1 MHRKRDKREQRAASR
16 RASVDQSSLLGHGR
30 NEHCPACGHL
40 ISAMPEGMPAQETR
54 PASAQG
60 APAAEQ
66 PTNVLVD
73 AERLLDLEQTAAA
86 ASIPPEKQTFVIG
99 SIAAVRALAEKT
111 DGPSVPVHDGTLTE
125 LSAAASVNDALVND
139 APPSDGYVRRVLVN
153 VRMAAALLER
163 IQQSGIDLAAH
174 DYKAPAAGPYAESLA
189 SSIYSVRT
197 SLSLLETASSA
208 LLALTAAADEKTQ
221 ARAPPVS
228 MPPPRPLWQPAPPD
242 ALPKDPVC
250 SSAADGL
257 AQATEAEALAEREA
271 MAGSGLLQKG
281 LTGGIDTSR
290 NMRKLSKSASTS
302 DLKPTLA
309 KTLSARRPSL
319 QVVLSY
325 SAAGLAGIRS
335 VACSCRKSCRSWTRI
350 SWR

>member
-1 MHRKRDKREQRAASR
+1 MHRKRDKKERRAASR

-30 NEHCPACGHL
+30 TEQCPACGHL
-40 ISAMPEGMPAQETR
+40 IAAVPEGMPAQETR

-60 APAAEQ
+60 APATEQ
-66 PTNVLVD
+66 PTNVLID
-73 AERLLDLEQTAAA
+73 AERLLDSEQTAAA
-86 ASIPPEKQTFVIG
+86 ASIPHEKQTFVIG

-125 LSAAASVNDALVND
+125 VSATALVND

-174 DYKAPAAGPYAESLA
+174 DCKAPAAGPYIESLA

-208 LLALTAAADEKTQ
+208 LLTAASDEKTP

-242 ALPKDPVC
+242 ALSKDPVC
-250 SSAADGL
+250 SSATDGL
-257 AQATEAEALAEREA
+257 AQATEAEGLVEREA

-281 LTGGIDTSR
+281 PTGGIDTSR

-325 SAAGLAGIRS
+325 SAAGWPVSVKRRVLAGKATDHGQEFHGDDQR
-335 VACSCRKSCRSWTRI
+335 
-350 SWR
+350 